1 MTPRILAFILLTA
14 SLPAFSQ
21 DVIVGKWHTIDDT
34 SLEVRSVVEL
44 FERNGE
50 LFGRVIKI
58 FPKPS
63 EDPDPVCTECASD
76 DDRFKKKII
85 GMEIIR
91 GLKKVSDGYE
101 GGEILDPEVGKTY
114 RCRIWL
120 EKGQLKVRGYWG
132 PFFRTQTWKRVQ

>member
-101 GGEILDPEVGKTY
+101 GGNIRPGGRKNVPVSHLA
-114 RCRIWL
+114 
-120 EKGQLKVRGYWG
+120 
-132 PFFRTQTWKRVQ
+132 